1 MSQESIKPINV
12 AEELSNSFLEYSM
25 SVIISRALPDV
36 RDGLKPSQRRVLY
49 AMRQLGVTPG
59 KAHVKCA
66 KIVGETMGN
75 YHPHGD
81 QSIYSTLVNMGQ
93 PWSMR
98 EMLVDGQG
106 NFGSVEGDAAAS
118 MRYTEARLHHL
129 GMAMMEDLDKDT
141 VDFQPNYDGSQE
153 EPTVLPSAFPN
164 FLVNGGTGI
173 AVGMA
178 TNLAP
183 HNLGEVI
190 DGICAQ
196 IENPEITLPELMQH
210 IKGPDFPVSCEIRGI
225 RGIEEY
231 FRTGRGSMRLRGKVE
246 IEENEN
252 GKSLIVIREVPYGV
266 NRAVLQERIA
276 ELVNEKTLTGISG
289 MRDLS
294 DEETRIEIELKRD
307 ARAQVVVAQ
316 LFKLTALETSFSV
329 NMLAI
334 HKNRPKQLSLKEAID
349 AYIEHRREVIIRRT
363 RFLLGKAE
371 ERAELLEAFLLALGH
386 LDDFIKIIRD
396 SKNRDEARERLAAYQ
411 FSTATAEGL
420 GILIRSQAAVQGDR
434 YVFSERQVNAI
445 LELRLYQLTGLERD
459 KVKGEY
465 DEILE
470 TIKDL
475 LDILAREERVLNII
489 KDELRALKEKHAT
502 PRKCP
507 ILAEAGEIA
516 MEELIANDAMIVTL
530 SHRGYV
536 KRTPA
541 SEYRLQGRGGKG
553 LKGMETK
560 ATAKDE
566 ADDFIEHLFSVQ
578 AHDYLLFFTNTGRV
592 YVERVYGL
600 PEGSRTSTGRSIK
613 NVLDLKPEEKI
624 AALLR
629 LERATDENGNDVTF
643 REDAGYI
650 FFATRNGKVKKTA
663 LNDFRN
669 YRKAGLTAINLDEG
683 NDLIGVNLT
692 TGDNEIIL
700 VTRNGLSVRFTEG
713 VYKKPQGEPGEGEE
727 AAEEETGGDEEA
739 VEDDGTPQIRPQGRA
754 TAGVTG
760 IRLGKDDAVIGM
772 AIVTEGATLLVAA
785 ENGLGKR
792 TDFKSYPYRRRGGKG
807 VKTMNVTEKT
817 GKVVSAVAVTEQDEL
832 MLMTSTGQSIR
843 IKVGGEKGIRETGR
857 VAQGVKLLTLKEGEK
872 LQDVA
877 IVIPDGEDA
886 AGEVSEALS
895 DEPGEALQG
904 RELQGEEPAGDDAT

>member
-1 MSQESIKPINV
+1 MSQDSIKPINV

-75 YHPHGD
+75 FHPHGD
-81 QSIYSTLVNMGQ
+81 SSIYSTLVNMGQ

-196 IENPEITLPELMQH
+196 IDNPEITLPELMQH

-246 IEENEN
+246 IEENEA
-252 GKSLIVIREVPYGV
+252 GKSHIVIREVPYGV

-276 ELVNEKTLTGISG
+276 ELVNDKVLTGISG

-307 ARAQVVVAQ
+307 ARPQVVVAQ

-363 RFLLGKAE
+363 RYLLGKAE

-396 SKNRDEARERLAAYQ
+396 SKNRDEARERLAAYN
-411 FSTATAEGL
+411 FTTATAEGL
-420 GILIRSQAAVQGDR
+420 GILIRSQAAIQGDR

-475 LDILAREERVLNII
+475 LDILAREERVLTII
-489 KDELRALKEKHAT
+489 KDELRALKDKHAT

-530 SHRGYV
+530 SHRGYI

-560 ATAKDE
+560 ATAKDQ

-578 AHDYLLFFTNTGRV
+578 AHDYLMFFTNTGRV
-592 YVERVYGL
+592 YVERVYEL

-613 NVLDLKPEEKI
+613 NVLDLKPDEKI

-629 LERATDENGNDVTF
+629 LERSTDENGNDNTF
-643 REDAGYI
+643 REGAGYV
-650 FFATRNGKVKKTA
+650 FFATRNGKVKKTS

-683 NDLIGVNLT
+683 NDLIGVSLT
-692 TGDNEIIL
+692 SGEDEIVL
-700 VTRNGLSVRFTEG
+700 VTRDGMSIKFTEG
-713 VYKKPQGEPGEGEE
+713 VYKKPLGEPVEGEE
-727 AAEEETGGDEEA
+727 PVEEESADEDAAEDE
-739 VEDDGTPQIRPQGRA
+739 GKPQIRPQGRA

-760 IRLGKDDAVIGM
+760 VRLRKDDYVVGM
-772 AIVTEGATLLVAA
+772 AIVSEETMLLVAS

-792 TDFKSYPYRRRGGKG
+792 TGFSSYRALRRGGRG
-807 VKTMNVTEKT
+807 VKTLNVTDKT
-817 GKVVSAVAVTEQDEL
+817 GKLVNAVSVTEQDEL

-843 IKVGGEKGIRETGR
+843 IRVSEIRETGR

-872 LQDVA
+872 LQD
-877 IVIPDGEDA
+877 ISLVIPDGEDA
-886 AGEVSEALS
+886 SGEVTDA
-895 DEPGEALQG
+895 A
-904 RELQGEEPAGDDAT
+904 PAEDGGDDAPAQD

>member
-1 MSQESIKPINV
+1 MSQDAIKPINV

-81 QSIYSTLVNMGQ
+81 QSIYTTLVNMGQ

-129 GMAMMEDLDKDT
+129 GMAMMEDLDKNT

-153 EPTVLPSAFPN
+153 EPSVLPSAFPN

-196 IENPEITLPELMQH
+196 IDKPEITLPELMGY
-210 IKGPDFPVSCEIRGI
+210 IKGPDFPVSCEIRGL

-252 GKSLIVIREVPYGV
+252 GKSIIVIREVPYGV

-307 ARAQVVVAQ
+307 ARPQVVVNQ

-349 AYIEHRREVIIRRT
+349 AYIEHRREVVIRRT
-363 RFLLGKAE
+363 RYLLGKAE
-371 ERAELLEAFLLALGH
+371 ERAELLEAYLLALGH

-396 SKNRDEARERLAAYQ
+396 SKNRDEARERLAAYK
-411 FSTATAEGL
+411 FPTATAESL
-420 GILIRSQAAVQGDR
+420 GILVRSQPAIQGGH
-434 YVFSERQVNAI
+434 YVFSERQVDAI

-465 DEILE
+465 DGVLAN
-470 TIKDL
+470 IKDL
-475 LDILAREERVLNII
+475 LDILAREERVLSII
-489 KDELRALKEKHAT
+489 KDELGALREKYAT

-507 ILAEAGEIA
+507 ILAEEGEIA
-516 MEELIANDAMIVTL
+516 MEDLIANDAMIVTL
-530 SHRGYV
+530 SHRGYI

-553 LKGMETK
+553 LKGMETR
-560 ATAKDE
+560 ATGKDE
-566 ADDFIEHLFSVQ
+566 PDDFIEHLFSVQ

-592 YVERVYGL
+592 YVERVYEL
-600 PEGSRTSTGRSIK
+600 PEGSRTAMGRSIR

-629 LERATDENGNDVTF
+629 LERRVDEKGDDITF
-643 REDAGYI
+643 REDAGFV
-650 FFATRNGKVKKTA
+650 FFATRSGKVKKTA
-663 LNDFRN
+663 LHDFRN
-669 YRKAGLTAINLDEG
+669 YRKAGLTAIILEEANE
-683 NDLIGVNLT
+683 LIGVRLT
-692 TGDNEIIL
+692 SGSDEIVL
-700 VTRNGLSVRFTEG
+700 VTHEGMSLRFH
-713 VYKKPQGEPGEGEE
+713 
-727 AAEEETGGDEEA
+727 
-739 VEDDGTPQIRPQGRA
+739 EDDTRSMGRASAGVMGIRPVEGDFVVGLA
-754 TAGVTG
+754 LVT
-760 IRLGKDDAVIGM
+760 DAS
-772 AIVTEGATLLVAA
+772 TLLVAS

-792 TDFKSYPYRRRGGKG
+792 TAFDEYRKQTRGGKG
-807 VKTMNVTEKT
+807 IITMKVTDKT
-817 GKVVSAVAVTEQDEL
+817 GPVVGAVTVVEEDEL

-843 IKVGGEKGIRETGR
+843 IRVAEIRETGR
-857 VAQGVKLLTLKEGEK
+857 NAQGVKLLTLKEGEK
-872 LQDVA
+872 LQD
-877 IVIPDGEDA
+877 ISKVIADGEDA
-886 AGEVSEALS
+886 PGGDAASGEEAAGPE
-895 DEPGEALQG
+895 GEA
-904 RELQGEEPAGDDAT
+904 

>member
-1 MSQESIKPINV
+1 
-12 AEELSNSFLEYSM
+12 
-25 SVIISRALPDV
+25 
-36 RDGLKPSQRRVLY
+36 
-49 AMRQLGVTPG
+49 
-59 KAHVKCA
+59 
-66 KIVGETMGN
+66 
-75 YHPHGD
+75 
-81 QSIYSTLVNMGQ
+81 
-93 PWSMR
+93 
-98 EMLVDGQG
+98 
-106 NFGSVEGDAAAS
+106 
-118 MRYTEARLHHL
+118 
-129 GMAMMEDLDKDT
+129 
-141 VDFQPNYDGSQE
+141 
-153 EPTVLPSAFPN
+153 
-164 FLVNGGTGI
+164 
-173 AVGMA
+173 
-178 TNLAP
+178 
-183 HNLGEVI
+183 
-190 DGICAQ
+190 
-196 IENPEITLPELMQH
+196 MQH

-246 IEENEN
+246 IEENEG

-307 ARAQVVVAQ
+307 ARPQVVVAQ

-349 AYIEHRREVIIRRT
+349 AYIEHRREVVIRRT
-363 RFLLGKAE
+363 RYLLGKAE

-396 SKNRDEARERLAAYQ
+396 SKNRDEARERLAAYN
-411 FSTATAEGL
+411 FSTATAESL
-420 GILIRSQAAVQGDR
+420 GILIRSQAAVQGER

-459 KVKGEY
+459 KVKAEY
-465 DEILE
+465 DEVLE

-489 KDELRALKEKHAT
+489 KDELRTIREKYAT
-502 PRKCP
+502 PRRCP

-530 SHRGYV
+530 SHRGYI
-536 KRTPA
+536 KRTAA

-553 LKGMETK
+553 LKGMETR
-560 ATAKDE
+560 ATGKDE

-592 YVERVYGL
+592 YVERVYDL
-600 PEGSRTSTGRSIK
+600 PEGSRTAMGRSIK

-629 LERATDENGNDVTF
+629 LERTTDENGNDNTF
-643 REDAGYI
+643 REDAGFV
-650 FFATRNGKVKKTA
+650 FFATRSGKVKKTA

-669 YRKAGLTAINLDEG
+669 YRKAGLTAIILEENNE
-683 NDLIGVNLT
+683 LIGVRLT
-692 TGDNEIIL
+692 SGSDEIVL
-700 VTRNGLSVRFTEG
+700 VTHEGLSLRFH
-713 VYKKPQGEPGEGEE
+713 
-727 AAEEETGGDEEA
+727 
-739 VEDDGTPQIRPQGRA
+739 EDDTRSMGRASAGVMGIRPVEGDFVVGLALVTQGS
-754 TAGVTG
+754 
-760 IRLGKDDAVIGM
+760 
-772 AIVTEGATLLVAA
+772 TLLVAS

-792 TDFKSYPYRRRGGKG
+792 TSFEEYRKQSRGGKG
-807 VKTMNVTEKT
+807 IITMKVTDKT
-817 GKVVSAVAVTEQDEL
+817 GPVVGAVTVTDGDEL

-843 IKVGGEKGIRETGR
+843 IRVNEIRETGR
-857 VAQGVKLLTLKEGEK
+857 NAQGVKLLTLKEGEK
-872 LQDVA
+872 LQDIA
-877 IVIPDGEDA
+877 LVIPDGEDA
-886 AGEVSEALS
+886 
-895 DEPGEALQG
+895 PGEST
-904 RELQGEEPAGDDAT
+904 ENSEPEVPVDE

>member
-1 MSQESIKPINV
+1 M
-12 AEELSNSFLEYSM
+12 
-25 SVIISRALPDV
+25 
-36 RDGLKPSQRRVLY
+36 RD
-49 AMRQLGVTPG
+49 
-59 KAHVKCA
+59 
-66 KIVGETMGN
+66 
-75 YHPHGD
+75 
-81 QSIYSTLVNMGQ
+81 
-93 PWSMR
+93 
-98 EMLVDGQG
+98 MLVDGQG
-106 NFGSVEGDAAAS
+106 NFGSVEGDSAAS

-129 GMAMMEDLDKDT
+129 GLAMQEDLDKDT

-183 HNLGEVI
+183 HNLGEVV

-196 IENPEITLPELMQH
+196 IDNPDITLAGLMQH
-210 IKGPDFPVSCEIRGI
+210 IKGPDFPVACEIRGI
-225 RGIEEY
+225 RGIESY
-231 FRTGRGSMRLRGKVE
+231 FATGRGSMRLRGKVE

-252 GKSLIVIREVPYGV
+252 GKSIIVIREVPYGV
-266 NRAVLQERIA
+266 NSAVLQERIA
-276 ELVNEKTLTGISG
+276 ELVNEKVLTGISG

-307 ARAQVVVAQ
+307 ARPQVVVAQ
-316 LFKLTALETSFSV
+316 LFKLTSLETSFSV

-334 HKNRPKQLSLKEAID
+334 HNKRPRQMSLKEVID
-349 AYIEHRREVIIRRT
+349 AYIEHRREVVLRRT
-363 RFLLGKAE
+363 RFLLNKAE

-396 SKNRDEARERLAAYQ
+396 SKNRDEARERLGAYQ
-411 FSTATAEGL
+411 FSTATAEKL

-445 LELRLYQLTGLERD
+445 LELRLYQLTGMEQD

-465 DEILE
+465 DGILIE
-470 TIKDL
+470 IKDL
-475 LDILAREERVLNII
+475 LDILAREVRVLTII
-489 KDELRALKEKHAT
+489 KDELRAIKDKHAT

-507 ILAEAGEIA
+507 ILAEEGEIA
-516 MEELIANDAMIVTL
+516 MEDLIANDAMIVTL

-566 ADDFIEHLFSVQ
+566 PDDFVEHLFSVQ
-578 AHDYLLFFTNTGRV
+578 AHDYLLFFTNTGRL
-592 YVERVYGL
+592 YVERVFQL

-613 NVLDLKPEEKI
+613 NVLNLKPEEKI

-629 LERATDENGNDVTF
+629 LERVTDDDGNDITF
-643 REDAGYI
+643 REEAGFV
-650 FFATRNGKVKKTA
+650 FFSTRSGKVKKTA

-669 YRKAGLTAINLDEG
+669 YRKDGSIAINLEEG

-692 TGDNEIIL
+692 SGEDGIIL
-700 VTRNGLSVRFTEG
+700 VTRNGLSIRFTEG
-713 VYKKPQGEPGEGEE
+713 VYRKPQNETEDEEESAEEAPDEGE
-727 AAEEETGGDEEA
+727 AA
-739 VEDDGTPQIRPQGRA
+739 EDDGTPQIRPQGRN

-760 IRLGKDDAVIGM
+760 IRLKKGDEVVGM
-772 AIVTEGATLLVAA
+772 AIVTAGSTLLVAA

-792 TDFKSYPYRRRGGKG
+792 TAFTSYPARRRGGMG
-807 VKTMNVTEKT
+807 VKTMNVTDKT
-817 GKVVSAVAVTEQDEL
+817 GPVVGAVTVTEEDEL

-843 IKVGGEKGIRETGR
+843 IRAAEIRETGR

-872 LQDVA
+872 LQDVS
-877 IVIPDGEDA
+877 IVIPDGEDERSA
-886 AGEVSEALS
+886 DFSPPET
-895 DEPGEALQG
+895 
-904 RELQGEEPAGDDAT
+904 AGDEEQAD

>member
-1 MSQESIKPINV
+1 MSNDSIKPINV
-12 AEELSNSFLEYSM
+12 AEELSQSFLEYSM

-98 EMLVDGQG
+98 ETLVDGQG

-118 MRYTEARLHHL
+118 MRYTEARLHPL
-129 GMAMMEDLDKDT
+129 GMAMMEDLEKAT

-153 EPTVLPSAFPN
+153 EPGVLPSAFPN

-196 IENPEITLPELMQH
+196 IDKPDITLPELMQH

-231 FRTGRGSMRLRGKVE
+231 FRNGRGSMRLRGKVE
-246 IEENEN
+246 IEENEG

-307 ARAQVVVAQ
+307 ARPQVVVNQ

-334 HKNRPKQLSLKEAID
+334 HQNRPKQLSLKEAID
-349 AYIEHRREVIIRRT
+349 AYIEHRRDVVIRRT

-396 SKNRDEARERLAAYQ
+396 SKNRDEARERLAAYT
-411 FSTATAEGL
+411 FSTATAEQL

-434 YVFSERQVNAI
+434 YIFSERQVNAI
-445 LELRLYQLTGLERD
+445 LELRLYQLTGMEQD

-465 DEILE
+465 DGVLIEIR
-470 TIKDL
+470 DL
-475 LDILAREERVLNII
+475 LDILAREVRVLTII
-489 KDELRALKEKHAT
+489 KDELRAIRDKYAT

-507 ILAEAGEIA
+507 ILAEAGEVA
-516 MEELIANDAMIVTL
+516 MEDLIANDAMIVTL

-541 SEYRLQGRGGKG
+541 TEYRLQGRGGKG

-560 ATAKDE
+560 ATGKDE
-566 ADDFIEHLFSVQ
+566 PDDFVEHLFSVQ

-592 YVERVYGL
+592 YVERVFEL

-613 NVLDLKPEEKI
+613 NVLNLKPDEKI

-629 LERATDENGNDVTF
+629 LERATDENGNDITF
-643 REDAGYI
+643 REDAGFI
-650 FFATRNGKVKKTA
+650 FFATRSGKVKKTA

-669 YRKAGLTAINLDEG
+669 YRKDGIIAIILEENNE
-683 NDLIGVNLT
+683 LIGVRLT
-692 TGDNEIIL
+692 SGSDEIVL
-700 VTRNGLSVRFTEG
+700 VTHEGMSLRFH
-713 VYKKPQGEPGEGEE
+713 
-727 AAEEETGGDEEA
+727 
-739 VEDDGTPQIRPQGRA
+739 EDDSRSMGRSSMGVAGIRPREGDFVVGLAKVTQGS
-754 TAGVTG
+754 
-760 IRLGKDDAVIGM
+760 
-772 AIVTEGATLLVAA
+772 TLLVAS

-792 TDFKSYPYRRRGGKG
+792 TPFDDYRVQSRGGKG
-807 VKTMNVTEKT
+807 IITMKVTDKTGPVVGAVTVTE
-817 GKVVSAVAVTEQDEL
+817 EDEL

-843 IKVGGEKGIRETGR
+843 IRVNEIRETGR
-857 VAQGVKLLTLKEGEK
+857 NAQGVKLLTLREGEK
-872 LQDVA
+872 LQDVS
-877 IVIPDGEDA
+877 IVIPDGEDERSA
-886 AGEVSEALS
+886 DFSPPETPT
-895 DEPGEALQG
+895 DETPTDETPTDETRA
-904 RELQGEEPAGDDAT
+904 D

>member
-1 MSQESIKPINV
+1 MSQDSIKPINV

-75 YHPHGD
+75 FHPHGD
-81 QSIYSTLVNMGQ
+81 SSIYSTLVNMGQ

-196 IENPEITLPELMQH
+196 IDNPEITLPELMQH

-246 IEENEN
+246 IEENEA
-252 GKSLIVIREVPYGV
+252 GKSHIVIREVPYGV

-276 ELVNEKTLTGISG
+276 ELVNDKVLTGISG

-307 ARAQVVVAQ
+307 ARPQVVVAQ
-316 LFKLTALETSFSV
+316 LFKLTSLETSFSV

-334 HKNRPKQLSLKEAID
+334 HKSRPKQLSLKEAID

-363 RFLLGKAE
+363 RYLLGKAE

-396 SKNRDEARERLAAYQ
+396 SKNRDEARERLAAYN
-411 FSTATAEGL
+411 FTTATAEGL
-420 GILIRSQAAVQGDR
+420 GILIRSQAAIQGDR

-475 LDILAREERVLNII
+475 LDILAREERVLTII
-489 KDELRALKEKHAT
+489 KDELRALKDKHAT

-530 SHRGYV
+530 SHRGYI

-560 ATAKDE
+560 ATAKDQ

-578 AHDYLLFFTNTGRV
+578 AHDYLMFFTNTGRV
-592 YVERVYGL
+592 YVERVYEL

-613 NVLDLKPEEKI
+613 NVLDLKPDEKI

-629 LERATDENGNDVTF
+629 LERSTDENGNDNTF
-643 REDAGYI
+643 REGAGYV
-650 FFATRNGKVKKTA
+650 FFATRNGKVKKTS

-683 NDLIGVNLT
+683 NDLIGVSLT
-692 TGDNEIIL
+692 SGEDEIVL
-700 VTRNGLSVRFTEG
+700 VTRDGMSIKFTEG
-713 VYKKPQGEPGEGEE
+713 VYKKPLGEPVEGEE
-727 AAEEETGGDEEA
+727 PVEEESADEDAAEDE
-739 VEDDGTPQIRPQGRA
+739 GKPQIRPQGRA

-760 IRLGKDDAVIGM
+760 VRLRKDDYVVGM
-772 AIVTEGATLLVAA
+772 AIVSEETMLLVAS

-792 TDFKSYPYRRRGGKG
+792 TGFSSYRALRRGGRG
-807 VKTMNVTEKT
+807 VKTLNVTDKT
-817 GKVVSAVAVTEQDEL
+817 GKLVNAVSVTEQDEL

-843 IKVGGEKGIRETGR
+843 IRVSEIRETGR

-872 LQDVA
+872 LQD
-877 IVIPDGEDA
+877 ISLVIPDGEDA
-886 AGEVSEALS
+886 GGDAPEGAPSDGAPASAGL
-895 DEPGEALQG
+895 
-904 RELQGEEPAGDDAT
+904 EESGSQEDAG

>member
-1 MSQESIKPINV
+1 MSQDSIKPINV

-75 YHPHGD
+75 FHPHGD
-81 QSIYSTLVNMGQ
+81 SSIYSTLVNMGQ

-196 IENPEITLPELMQH
+196 IDNPEITLPELMQH

-252 GKSLIVIREVPYGV
+252 GKSHIVIREVPYGV

-276 ELVNEKTLTGISG
+276 ELVNEKVLTGISG

-307 ARAQVVVAQ
+307 ARPQVVVAQ
-316 LFKLTALETSFSV
+316 LFKLTSLETSFSV

-334 HKNRPKQLSLKEAID
+334 HKSRPKQLSLKEAID

-363 RFLLGKAE
+363 LYLLGKAE

-396 SKNRDEARERLAAYQ
+396 SKNRDEARERLAAYN

-420 GILIRSQAAVQGDR
+420 GILIRSQAAIQGDR

-475 LDILAREERVLNII
+475 LDILAREERVLTII
-489 KDELRALKEKHAT
+489 KDELRALKDKHAT

-530 SHRGYV
+530 SHRGYI

-560 ATAKDE
+560 ATAKDQ

-578 AHDYLLFFTNTGRV
+578 AHDYLMFFTNTGRV
-592 YVERVYGL
+592 YVERVYEL

-613 NVLDLKPEEKI
+613 NVLDLKPDEKI

-629 LERATDENGNDVTF
+629 LERSTDENGNDNTF
-643 REDAGYI
+643 REGAGYV
-650 FFATRNGKVKKTA
+650 FFATRSGKVKKTS

-683 NDLIGVNLT
+683 NDLIGVSLT
-692 TGDNEIIL
+692 SGEDEIVL
-700 VTRNGLSVRFTEG
+700 VTRDGMSIKFTEG
-713 VYKKPQGEPGEGEE
+713 VYKRPQGEPAEGEE
-727 AAEEETGGDEEA
+727 PVEEESGEEDASEDE
-739 VEDDGTPQIRPQGRA
+739 GKPQIRPQGRA

-760 IRLGKDDAVIGM
+760 VRLRKDDYVVGM
-772 AIVTEGATLLVAA
+772 AIVSEETMLLVAS

-792 TDFKSYPYRRRGGKG
+792 TAFSNYRALRRGGRG
-807 VKTMNVTEKT
+807 VKTLNVTDKT
-817 GKVVSAVAVTEQDEL
+817 GKLVNAVSVTEQDEL

-843 IKVGGEKGIRETGR
+843 IRVSEIRETGR

-872 LQDVA
+872 LQD
-877 IVIPDGEDA
+877 ISLVIPDGEDA
-886 AGEVSEALS
+886 SGEVLDAAPAEDGGDEA
-895 DEPGEALQG
+895 
-904 RELQGEEPAGDDAT
+904 PAQD

>member
-1 MSQESIKPINV
+1 MSTDSIKLINV
-12 AEELSNSFLEYSM
+12 AEELSQSFLEYSM

-75 YHPHGD
+75 FHPHGD

-129 GMAMMEDLDKDT
+129 GVAMMEDLDKNT

-196 IENPEITLPELMQH
+196 IDKPEIELAELMQY
-210 IKGPDFPVSCEIRGI
+210 IKGPDFPVACQIRGI
-225 RGIEEY
+225 RGIEDY
-231 FRTGRGSMRLRGKVE
+231 FRTGRGSMRLRGRVE
-246 IEENEN
+246 IEESET
-252 GKSLIVIREVPYGV
+252 GRSLIVIRDVPYGV
-266 NRAVLQERIA
+266 NRATLQERIA
-276 ELVNEKTLTGISG
+276 ELVNEKVLTGISG

-307 ARAQVVVAQ
+307 ARPQVVANQ

-334 HKNRPKQLSLKEAID
+334 HQNRPKQFSLKEAID
-349 AYIEHRREVIIRRT
+349 AYIEHRREVVIRRT
-363 RFLLGKAE
+363 RYLLSKAE

-396 SKNRDEARERLAAYQ
+396 SKNRDEARTRLAAYD
-411 FSTATAEGL
+411 FSLATAESL
-420 GILIRSQAAVQGDR
+420 GILIRSQAAIQGDR
-434 YVFSERQVNAI
+434 YRFSERQVNAI
-445 LELRLYQLTGLERD
+445 LELRLYQLTGMEQD

-465 DEILE
+465 DGVLVD
-470 TIKDL
+470 IKDL
-475 LDILAREERVLNII
+475 MDILAREFRVLTII
-489 KDELRALKEKHAT
+489 KDELRAIRDKYAT
-502 PRKCP
+502 PRKCS
-507 ILAEAGEIA
+507 IVAEAGEVA
-516 MEELIANDAMIVTL
+516 MEDLIPNDAMIVTL

-560 ATAKDE
+560 ATGKGE
-566 ADDFIEHLFSVQ
+566 ANDFIEHLFSVQ
-578 AHDYLLFFTNTGRV
+578 AHDYLMFFTNTGRL
-592 YVERVYGL
+592 YVERVFEL
-600 PEGSRTSTGRSIK
+600 PEGTRTSTGRSIR
-613 NVLDLKPEEKI
+613 NVLNLKPEEKI

-629 LERATDENGNDVTF
+629 LERLTDDDGTDITF
-643 REDAGYI
+643 REDAGFV
-650 FFATRNGKVKKTA
+650 FFATRSGKVKKTA

-669 YRKAGLTAINLDEG
+669 YRKDGTIAIILEEENE
-683 NDLIGVNLT
+683 LIGVRLT
-692 TGDNEIIL
+692 TGSDYIL
-700 VTRNGLSVRFTEG
+700 MVTNRGMSTHFDENDVR
-713 VYKKPQGEPGEGEE
+713 
-727 AAEEETGGDEEA
+727 A
-739 VEDDGTPQIRPQGRA
+739 QGRA
-754 TAGVTG
+754 SMGVRG
-760 IRLGKDDAVIGM
+760 IRLAENDHVVGLAV
-772 AIVTEGATLLVAA
+772 ATTGATLLVAS
-785 ENGLGKR
+785 ENGIGKR
-792 TDFKSYPYRRRGGKG
+792 SRFEDYRKTFRGGKG
-807 VKTMNVTEKT
+807 VKTMSITEKT
-817 GKVVSAVAVTEQDEL
+817 GLVVGALTVTDGDEL

-843 IKVGGEKGIRETGR
+843 IRVNEIRETGR
-857 VAQGVKLLTLKEGEK
+857 VTQGVKLLTLKDGEK
-872 LQDVA
+872 LQD
-877 IVIPDGEDA
+877 ISLLIPDGEDA
-886 AGEVSEALS
+886 EGAVTPPDENEPLAEATADGEPEADDDIDEDTDEDTDEDAEEDGDEDAASS
-895 DEPGEALQG
+895 DESAE
-904 RELQGEEPAGDDAT
+904 